1 MKKPNKTF
9 RDIPPCIVCWSLF
22 VVARIGYWFV
32 GLFAKKVKPKS
43 AVPLEEQP
51 PPLRN

>member
-1 MKKPNKTF
+1 MKKPNTTF

-32 GLFAKKVKPKS
+32 GLFAKKVEPKS
-43 AVPLEEQP
+43 AVPVEEQP
-51 PPLRN
+51 PSLRN